1 MGSCRIR
8 LLFSLSAAL
17 PFSEEGHPVFN
28 WRASVSCGH
37 FLGVL
42 FRYISEGQ
50 GVEPLQAVAGAITGH
65 DTTEGEDDDI
75 EAPTGEERE
84 NSETNYDSEIVP
96 SQSSLESRQEGS
108 SVSSSGPMLGA
119 RKKGFF
125 CIELNIISNYDP
137 FFFQT
142 MKLEK

>member
-1 MGSCRIR
+1 MWLSRVRMGSCRIR

-42 FRYISEGQ
+42 FRYLSEGQ

-75 EAPTGEERE
+75 EAPTVIFG
-84 NSETNYDSEIVP
+84 V
-96 SQSSLESRQEGS
+96 
-108 SVSSSGPMLGA
+108 
-119 RKKGFF
+119 
-125 CIELNIISNYDP
+125 
-137 FFFQT
+137 QT
-142 MKLEK
+142 RRVLCVFLRANVRC